1 MHNFL
6 AVDIGATSGRVI
18 LGSCS
23 DDQISMTELWRFPN
37 QIVRIGKHFYWNIYS
52 LYQNIIK
59 GLQIVANK
67 HIPISSIGIDTWGVD
82 FVCVA
87 KDGAFLNIPY
97 AYRDPHTSDTPAQYF
112 KEIMSKSDLYEQ
124 TGIQIMNFNTIFQL
138 HAMKKEH
145 SSALEAAE
153 HLLFIPDALSY
164 LLTGKMVTEYTIAST
179 SQLVDPRTRVM
190 NTVLFDAMG
199 LDVSLFPDMVQP
211 GQIIGGLTHEVAQV
225 CGLPEGLPV
234 IAVAGHDTASA
245 VAAVPAED
253 ENFAYLSSGTWSL
266 MGIETDAPI
275 INEKTYNFN
284 FTNEGGVDGTIRVLK
299 NITGMWLLENCIKE
313 WRAQGLDYSYA
324 ELVSMVGEKPS
335 FGSLIDT
342 DDPVFANPS
351 SMTAAIVDFC
361 RKTGQ
366 VIPDSIAAFVSC
378 IFESLALKYRFTLD
392 LLRKVSE
399 HEIKVLHVIG
409 GGSRNSLL
417 NQYIADSI
425 QIPVIAGPA
434 EATSIG
440 NIMLQA
446 KARGIASSVKELR
459 RSFRDSIPTETFL
472 PKDKELWNNAFMKF
486 QSIINN

>member
-1 MHNFL
+1 MHNYL
-6 AVDIGATSGRVI
+6 AVDLGATSGRVI
-18 LGSCS
+18 LGSLS
-23 DDQISMTELWRFPN
+23 EGQMSMKELWRFPN
-37 QIVRIGKHFYWNIYS
+37 QIIGIGKHFYWNIYS
-52 LYQNIIK
+52 LYENIIK
-59 GLQIVANK
+59 GFQIAAKENL
-67 HIPISSIGIDTWGVD
+67 PIDSIGIDTWGVD

-87 KDGAFLNIPY
+87 KDGSFMSMPY
-97 AYRDPHTSDTPAQYF
+97 AYRDPHTSDIPAQYF
-112 KEIMSKSDLYEQ
+112 KEVMSRANLYEE

-138 HAMKKEH
+138 YAMGKAH
-145 SSALEAAE
+145 SSALEAAD

-190 NTVLFDAMG
+190 NTALFDAMG
-199 LDVSLFPDMVQP
+199 LPSSLFPEMVQP
-211 GQIIGGLTHEVAQV
+211 GQIIGGLTAEVAQA

-234 IAVAGHDTASA
+234 VAVAGHDTASA

-266 MGIETDAPI
+266 MGIETDAPV
-275 INEKTYNFN
+275 INEETYKIN

-313 WRAQGLDYSYA
+313 WGAQGLDYSYA

-335 FGSLIDT
+335 FGSLIDP
-342 DDPVFANPS
+342 DDPSFANPS
-351 SMTAAIVDFC
+351 SMTTAIADYC

-366 VIPDSIAAFVSC
+366 EVPDCVAAFVSC
-378 IFESLALKYRFTLD
+378 IFESLALKYRLILD

-409 GGSRNSLL
+409 GGSKNQLL
-417 NQYIADSI
+417 NQYIAESI
-425 QIPVIAGPA
+425 QIPVIAGPS

-446 KARGIASSVKELR
+446 KAGGIASSVKELR
-459 RSFRDSIPTETFL
+459 RLVRNSISTEIFL
-472 PKDKELWNNAFMKF
+472 PRDKELWDNAFKKF
-486 QSIINN
+486 QSIIK